1 MVIKNFVTLLP
12 DKKIMGRGEVS
23 RFLLAN
29 SGIDENVYR
38 QYKVVL
44 NSRCPIMIRES
55 DEQFYF
61 MLRNCIT

>member
-44 NSRCPIMIRES
+44 NSRCPIMIREN
-55 DEQFYF
+55 DEQF
-61 MLRNCIT
+61 